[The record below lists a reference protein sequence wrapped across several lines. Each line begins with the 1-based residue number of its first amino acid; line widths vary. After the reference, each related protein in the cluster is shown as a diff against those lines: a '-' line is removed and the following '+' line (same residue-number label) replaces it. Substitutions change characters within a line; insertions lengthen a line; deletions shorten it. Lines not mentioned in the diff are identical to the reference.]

1 MKKIALFFIV
11 FLFITKNGFADV
23 NDNQQFDPNSLFGQ
37 YGISYNIKGEQVDIN
52 IDQEKVI
59 NSIPDLKKIGIINP
73 DITQTDINLNKI
85 EIAGSTALNATTAIV
100 MSIYQTTKLDNLQF
114 KGYLLSPDNYGNNQK
129 HLIFSFGF
137 DKKTADKVNWEN
149 ISLEGFAKISKNF
162 HFSNWYAA
170 NVEEQDEG
178 D

>member
-73 DITQTDINLNKI
+73 DITQTDINLKDRK
-85 EIAGSTALNATTAIV
+85 SV
-100 MSIYQTTKLDNLQF
+100 
-114 KGYLLSPDNYGNNQK
+114 
-129 HLIFSFGF
+129 
-137 DKKTADKVNWEN
+137 V
-149 ISLEGFAKISKNF
+149 
-162 HFSNWYAA
+162 
-170 NVEEQDEG
+170 
-178 D
+178 